1 MHNLFSKHPV
11 NPSDLEEFD
20 KHKLVSFAYDE
31 TGDFTGVIAIH
42 RTNKGVPS
50 FGATRLWK
58 YKSFTEGVSDAL
70 RLSRLMSYKAA
81 LAGLPCGG
89 AKAIIFEKPA
99 YVTDPKARANAL
111 KVYADRVN
119 LLGKNF
125 VTGTDVG
132 ITQEDLQ
139 TMRDLSSQVIGFNDN
154 TTEFTGL
161 GVFESLKASMQE
173 AFGSSEISGRSFAIQ
188 GLGKIGT
195 ALLKNLIPEVGNGKI
210 YACDINKSRVE
221 EIKHMYPMVEIV
233 SSESIHTQD
242 VDVFSPC
249 ALGGVLNKKTVT
261 ELKAKVV
268 AGGAN
273 NQLATEIIGDSLF
286 AKGVIY
292 APDYVANAGGIIA
305 IYDEYENPG
314 NYNSEIV
321 RKKVA
326 HIPETLKAIFAES
339 KASHRAPHRVAN
351 EMAEKIFNAYA

>member
-1 MHNLFSKHPV
+1 MANLFSKQPI
-11 NPSDLEEFD
+11 NPRDLEEFD

-31 TGDFTGVIAIH
+31 SSGLTGIIAIH

-50 FGATRLWK
+50 FGATRLWN
-58 YKSFTEGVSDAL
+58 YKSFSEGMADAL
-70 RLSRLMSYKAA
+70 NLSRLMSYKAA

-89 AKAIIFEKPA
+89 AKAVLFEKPS
-99 YVTDPKARANAL
+99 YTTDPKVRADAL
-111 KVYADRVN
+111 KAYADRVN

-132 ITQEDLQ
+132 ITQKDLE
-139 TMRDLSSQVIGFNDN
+139 TMRDHSSQVIGFNDN

-161 GVFESLKASMQE
+161 GVFESVKASLLE
-173 AFGSSEISGRSFAIQ
+173 GFGSPEISGRSFAIQ

-195 ALLKNLIPEVGNGKI
+195 ALLENLIPEIGNGKI
-210 YACDINKSRVE
+210 YVCDINKSRVE
-221 EIKHMYPMVEIV
+221 KIKHMYPIVEIV
-233 SSESIHTQD
+233 SPESIHAQD

-249 ALGGVLNKKTVT
+249 ALGGVLNEKTVVG
-261 ELKAKVV
+261 LKAKVV

-273 NQLATEIIGDSLF
+273 NQLATELVGDSLF